1 MRKIKQERF
10 KQPFD
15 SLQKNNCALIA
26 IVQIEQIYRA
36 ERITATCVMIHAV
49 VIIGKGNPM
58 KTIFLLILTGLTGII
73 MEPSIAAAAEANRIR
88 VSKDNLYRHV
98 EFLTSIA
105 GYRHFANISG
115 LLRCVDY
122 IRGELAVANGRI
134 ALQDFQVQGNTYQNI
149 ICSLGPADGPRIIV
163 GAHYDVCGPQP
174 GADDNASAVAGLLE
188 IARLMGVN
196 SDRLTYRLDLVAYCL
211 EEPPFFGSSHMGSY
225 AHARGLQGRKSTVKE
240 MLCLEMIG
248 FFTEHENS
256 QSFPM
261 PFMRWFYPT
270 RANFIAVVGNLRNW
284 RLVRQVQHDM
294 QKGTDIEVCKLS
306 APVIVPGI
314 GLSDHSSYWK
324 FGFPA
329 VMITDTAF
337 YRNPNY
343 HQSSDTIETLD
354 FEKMSKV
361 VDAII
366 AHLMAQQQR

>member
-1 MRKIKQERF
+1 M
-10 KQPFD
+10 
-15 SLQKNNCALIA
+15 
-26 IVQIEQIYRA
+26 
-36 ERITATCVMIHAV
+36 
-49 VIIGKGNPM
+49 VIIGRDEAM
-58 KTIFLLILTGLTGII
+58 KTIFLLVLTGII
-73 MEPSIAAAAEANRIR
+73 IPPSIAAAAEANKMR
-88 VSKDNLYRHV
+88 VSTDNLYRHV

-105 GYRHFANISG
+105 GYRHYANMSG

-122 IRGELAVANGRI
+122 IRGEFDIANGRI
-134 ALQDFQVQGNTYQNI
+134 DLQDFKVDGKTYQNI

-188 IARLMGVN
+188 IARLMGT
-196 SDRLTYRLDLVAYCL
+196 SADKLTYRLDLVAYCL
-211 EEPPFFGSSHMGSY
+211 EEPPFFGTSQMGSY
-225 AHARGLQGRKSTVKE
+225 AHAQSLRKQKAVVKE

-248 FFTEHENS
+248 FFSEHENS

-270 RANFIAVVGNLRNW
+270 RANFIAVVSNLRNW
-284 RLVRQVQHDM
+284 RLVRQVQRDM
-294 QKGTDIEVCKLS
+294 QMGADIEVCKLS
-306 APVIVPGI
+306 APSIVPGV

-354 FEKMSKV
+354 FNKMSQV
-361 VDAII
+361 VQAVV
-366 AHLMAQQQR
+366 AHLKAQQQR